1 MRTFVRS
8 CGGPLGAQAVD
19 MPRLRKAACFF
30 LVVSALGCRTPQ
42 RGEITDN
49 KDVSPRGALPAGE
62 LSTDKIENKD
72 ALSGGS
78 PSAGSPP
85 AGTAPIDKV
94 EPSAVASQTP
104 AHVGS
109 VQTIRETTGRLLGR
123 PKESKAIIPFNLSAS
138 DLGLAKETLRQAR
151 WFEFNLQKL
160 WYPVK
165 ERCARAIT
173 HRLIDAWGH
182 QMDMDCELKA
192 GGLVLRSAGPDGVFF
207 SSDDVQWIGNPR
219 SIVDDG

>member
-1 MRTFVRS
+1 MTCS
-8 CGGPLGAQAVD
+8 GSETLGPSWMMAERAQAVD

-85 AGTAPIDKV
+85 AGTAPTDGLT
-94 EPSAVASQTP
+94 PSAVASHTP
-104 AHVGS
+104 DQVRS
-109 VQTIRETTGRLLGR
+109 VQTIRETTPRHK
-123 PKESKAIIPFNLSAS
+123 PKESKAIIPTTLPAS
-138 DLGLAKETLRQAR
+138 DLALAKETVQRASS
-151 WFEFNLQKL
+151 FERNLQGR

-165 ERCARAIT
+165 TRCARAIA

-182 QMDMDCELKA
+182 QMDIDCQLKE
-192 GGLVLRSAGPDGVFF
+192 GGLVIRSAGPDGVFF
-207 SSDDVQWIGNPR
+207 SSDDVQWLGNPR
-219 SIVDDG
+219 PML

>member
-1 MRTFVRS
+1 MMVEQAR
-8 CGGPLGAQAVD
+8 AVD

-30 LVVSALGCRTPQ
+30 LVVWALGCRAPQ
-42 RGEITDN
+42 RDQTTDD
-49 KDVSPRGALPAGE
+49 KGAPSRGSAPAGE
-62 LSTDKIENKD
+62 VSVDKIETQD
-72 ALSGGS
+72 TSSG
-78 PSAGSPP
+78 GSPP
-85 AGTAPIDKV
+85 AGTAPTDEVK
-94 EPSAVASQTP
+94 PSAVAFQTP
-104 AHVGS
+104 GQVGS
-109 VQTIRETTGRLLGR
+109 ADVIRRPMIPLGF
-123 PKESKAIIPFNLSAS
+123 KSKAIIPSTLPAS
-138 DLGLAKETLRQAR
+138 DLSLAKETVRRAR
-151 WFEFNLQKL
+151 VFERDLQRF

-182 QMDMDCELKA
+182 QMDIDCQLKA